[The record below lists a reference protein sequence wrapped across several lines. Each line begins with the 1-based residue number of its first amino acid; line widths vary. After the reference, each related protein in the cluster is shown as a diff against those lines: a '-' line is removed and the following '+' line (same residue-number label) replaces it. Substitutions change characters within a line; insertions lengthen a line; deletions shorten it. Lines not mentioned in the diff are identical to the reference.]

1 MTNHHTISTSLNYY
15 YLAHNLY
22 QYIYSYPV
30 YRELGGEF
38 LAWTRDTH
46 FKLFQ
51 HFFLKAT
58 GKSSL
63 GVLPRVKRIDRK
75 NIVGLEGILIANT
88 LHELGYDHDK
98 LKSVLMYHGTSDK
111 VPRVPR
117 QVANQ
122 FDYYLLSGPKNEAKL
137 SKAADISLDSPRLVR
152 VGNWMF
158 DPVVQQNYDLATIR
172 ARFGIKDKSRPTI
185 LYAPTWGYGG
195 GTLLKYG
202 PNFLK
207 TIPQKYNLIVRPH
220 YGETNY
226 IQKLKK
232 MVPHNLR
239 KWVTFAR
246 PSHIF
251 RNGYIDNMLIADL
264 LISETSSMVYEYLIM
279 RRPIIIAETK
289 TDEVEM
295 ADDGMSVYHVADHYR
310 DGDDILRM
318 IQRNLDDKSLP
329 QDMES
334 LLKKCFYFNDGKST
348 QRCLD
353 FLCTLS

>member
-1 MTNHHTISTSLNYY
+1 MCVTTSTSLNYY
-15 YLAHNLY
+15 YLARNLY
-22 QYIYSYPV
+22 QYVYSKPV

-46 FKLFQ
+46 FKLYQ
-51 HFFLKAT
+51 HFFLKAV
-58 GKSSL
+58 GKSFL
-63 GVLPRVKRIDRK
+63 GILPRVKRIDRK
-75 NIVGLEGILIANT
+75 NIIGLEGVLIANT

-111 VPRVPR
+111 VPRVPQ

-137 SKAADISLDSPRLVR
+137 SKASGISLDSSRLVR

-158 DPVVQQNYDLATIR
+158 DPVVQQNYDLVAIR
-172 ARFGIKDKSRPTI
+172 ARFGIKDTSRPTV

-202 PNFLK
+202 PHFLR

-226 IQKLKK
+226 LPELAK

-239 KWVTFAR
+239 KWVTFVR
-246 PSHIF
+246 PAHIF
-251 RNGYIDNMLIADL
+251 RKSYIDNMLIADL
-264 LISETSSMVYEYLIM
+264 LISETSSMIYEYLIT
-279 RRPIIIAETK
+279 RRPIIIAETE
-289 TDEVEM
+289 TNEVDM
-295 ADDGMSVYHVADHYR
+295 DDDGMSVYHIADHYSN
-310 DGDDILRM
+310 GDDILGM
-318 IQRNLDDKSLP
+318 IQKNLDDKSIP
-329 QDMES
+329 QYMES
-334 LLKKCFYFNDGKST
+334 LLKKFFYFNDGKST

-353 FLCTLS
+353 FLRTLA